1 MADRAHPVRHE
12 RRHLGADV
20 GRECRFA
27 FIGEPPD
34 DIREWGFA
42 AFNPEAALAYLHYHR
57 AAKTPYELACMREAS
72 ARSSARLS
80 RRSRTWM
87 AEGTAKGLR
96 TAPIPA
102 ISAMLGRS
110 PLPTMARAVNSPP
123 AQVQV
128 LAGHQT
134 CLLMAV
140 AHVRRLRVAV

>member
-1 MADRAHPVRHE
+1 VAHPPAP
-12 RRHLGADV
+12 RRRGDARLDV
-20 GRECRFA
+20 LLTRMHGGTQATARQKRTTMA
-27 FIGEPPD
+27 ATAPPMPTTSN
-34 DIREWGFA
+34 G
-42 AFNPEAALAYLHYHR
+42 
-57 AAKTPYELACMREAS
+57 
-72 ARSSARLS
+72 SARLS
-80 RRSRTWM
+80 SRSRTWM

-96 TAPIPA
+96 TAPMPA

-140 AHVRRLRVAV
+140 AHVLRLSVAV